1 LSLPD
6 VSIGGAKLIGAVELF
21 SPFSWLLVLLVLV
34 LALLNGLDPHLGTAS
49 SSSLR
54 SSALRGLG
62 RAGAYLPIGFA
73 AAKAASRSL
82 AAVAASILCC
92 ARDRRSLPL
101 AVEDEL
107 VGAGGGTV
115 GFGCVTE
122 VCEPVDEV
130 GEVPWVFISVDAC
143 DE

>member
-1 LSLPD
+1 
-6 VSIGGAKLIGAVELF
+6 
-21 SPFSWLLVLLVLV
+21 V

-73 AAKAASRSL
+73 AAKAAS
-82 AAVAASILCC
+82 ILCC
-92 ARDRRSLPL
+92 ARDRRSPPL
-101 AVEDEL
+101 EDEDEL

-115 GFGCVTE
+115 GFGWVTE

-130 GEVPWVFISVDAC
+130 GEVPCVFISVEAC